1 MAFFLCIAFSI
12 YGSIRRHRY
21 CVVQALTV
29 RQANRKNMNS
39 KIQNRIEKNKMM
51 LSSIINIYFLA
62 DQNQKLF
69 GQLLDNP
76 DLLARWNGSYAVSG
90 VNSIRF
96 SLYMYVLSEM
106 RAILFDTHKKVA
118 SIHNVL
124 SSLEDDNFSNQL
136 RIWFCD
142 TSQNEILSLD
152 GNLSEETKAYF
163 RAEDSKLKE
172 TWFDQ
177 LLEKATTNYEA
188 LLTSEIGSRVNDA
201 RNKMISHKEF
211 QSPDDRGRR
220 VFEAN
225 DFGLVYSDA
234 KDIIEMSHDIIFP
247 LYSLFT
253 KSHFDS
259 NHSMNHHKIVAK
271 EFWAK

>member
-1 MAFFLCIAFSI
+1 
-12 YGSIRRHRY
+12 
-21 CVVQALTV
+21 
-29 RQANRKNMNS
+29 
-39 KIQNRIEKNKMM
+39 MM
-51 LSSIINIYFLA
+51 LSCIVNTYFLA

-76 DLLARWNGSYAVSG
+76 DLLVRWDGSYALNG
-90 VNSIRF
+90 VNNIRF

-118 SIHNVL
+118 SIHNIFN
-124 SSLEDDNFSNQL
+124 SLEDENFLNQL
-136 RIWFCD
+136 RKCFCD
-142 TSQNEILSLD
+142 TSQKEILSFD
-152 GNLSEETKAYF
+152 RNLSEETKDYF
-163 RAEDSKLKE
+163 RAEDNKLKA
-172 TWFDQ
+172 TWFDK
-177 LLEKATTNYEA
+177 LLEQATTNYKV
-188 LLTSEIGSRVNDA
+188 LLTSEIGSRVNNA

-211 QSPDDRGRR
+211 QSADDIGRR

-234 KDIIEMSHDIIFP
+234 RDIIDMSHDIIFP

-259 NHSMNHHKIVAK
+259 KNSMNHHKIVAK

>member
-1 MAFFLCIAFSI
+1 
-12 YGSIRRHRY
+12 
-21 CVVQALTV
+21 
-29 RQANRKNMNS
+29 
-39 KIQNRIEKNKMM
+39 M
-51 LSSIINIYFLA
+51 LSSIVNTYFFA

-69 GQLLDNP
+69 AQLLDNP
-76 DLLARWNGSYAVSG
+76 DLLARWDGSYGVSG

-118 SIHNVL
+118 SIHNIL
-124 SSLEDDNFSNQL
+124 TSLEDDNFLAQL
-136 RIWFCD
+136 RKWFCD
-142 TSQNEILSLD
+142 TSQKEILSLD
-152 GNLSEETKAYF
+152 GSLSQETKDYF
-163 RAEDSKLKE
+163 RVEDSKLKAN
-172 TWFDQ
+172 WFDE
-177 LLEKATTNYEA
+177 LLEQATMNYEI
-188 LLTSEIGSRVNDA
+188 LLTSEIGKRVNNA

-211 QSPDDRGRR
+211 QSADGAERR
-220 VFEAN
+220 VFDAN

-259 NHSMNHHKIVAK
+259 KHSMNHHETVAK

>member
-1 MAFFLCIAFSI
+1 
-12 YGSIRRHRY
+12 
-21 CVVQALTV
+21 
-29 RQANRKNMNS
+29 MNC
-39 KIQNRIEKNKMM
+39 KIKNRIEKNEMM
-51 LSSIINIYFLA
+51 LSSIVNTYFLA

-76 DLLARWNGSYAVSG
+76 DLLARWDGSYAASG

-124 SSLEDDNFSNQL
+124 KSLEDESFLNQL
-136 RIWFCD
+136 RKWFCD
-142 TSQNEILSLD
+142 TSQKEILSFD
-152 GNLSEETKAYF
+152 GDLSEDTKDYI
-163 RAEDSKLKE
+163 RAEDSKLKA

-177 LLEKATTNYEA
+177 LLEQATTNYEV
-188 LLTSEIGSRVNDA
+188 LLTSEIGSRVNNA

-211 QSPDDRGRR
+211 QSADGSGRR

-259 NHSMNHHKIVAK
+259 EHSMNHHKIVAE